1 MTTITLV
8 LLASVWLPA
17 LQPGQ
22 SNLTDRANEHFRA
35 GMTALA
41 TERYDTAEAEF
52 KNAVQLDPLHDGAF
66 YGLGQVYMATRRY
79 PEAVKAYL
87 NSRDAFLN
95 GIAAAKLD
103 AAASDRRV
111 RDQLQIVQEYGRYLQ
126 RMSTTNNPGLTAA
139 IERNREDVRQLEARL
154 NKATGGGTP
163 PIPAGLSMALGS
175 AYYRTQNIEAA
186 EREYIEAIKVSPKFG
201 EAHNNLA
208 VIYMITGRLDLAE
221 KEVALAEQSGFKV
234 NPKLKDD
241 LKSRRQ

>member
-1 MTTITLV
+1 MTIMMLLLTLV
-8 LLASVWLPA
+8 GYVIPA
-17 LQPGQ
+17 AQA
-22 SNLTDRANEHFRA
+22 NVTDRAHEHFRA
-35 GMTALA
+35 GMNALA
-41 TERYDTAEAEF
+41 TERYETAEAEF
-52 KNAVQLDPLHDGAF
+52 KNAVQFDPLHDGAF

-79 PEAVKAYL
+79 PEAVKAYQD
-87 NSRDAFLN
+87 SRAAFLA
-95 GIAAAKLD
+95 GIAAEKLD

-111 RDQLQIVQEYGRYLQ
+111 RDQLQVAKDYGRTLQ
-126 RMSTTNNPGLTAA
+126 RMSASTTPTLAAA

-154 NKATGGGTP
+154 NKATGGASP

-186 EREYIEAIKVSPKFG
+186 EREYAEAIKVSPKFG

-221 KEVALAEQSGFKV
+221 KEVALAEQAGFKV

>member
-1 MTTITLV
+1 MTRSML
-8 LLASVWLPA
+8 LLAFVASPVLPA
-17 LQPGQ
+17 AQTT
-22 SNLTDRANEHFRA
+22 LTERANDQFRA
-35 GMTALA
+35 GMHALA
-41 TERYDTAEAEF
+41 TERYETAEAAF

-66 YGLGQVYMATRRY
+66 YGLGQVYMATKRY
-79 PEAVKAYL
+79 PEAVKAYQD
-87 NSRDAFLN
+87 SRAAFLA
-95 GIAAAKLD
+95 GIAAEKLD

-111 RDQLQIVQEYGRYLQ
+111 RDQLQITKDYGRSLQ
-126 RMSTTNNPGLTAA
+126 RMSATNNPTLAAA

-154 NKATGGGTP
+154 SKSTGGASP

-186 EREYIEAIKVSPKFG
+186 EREYLEAIKVSPKFG

-234 NPKLKDD
+234 SPKLKDD
-241 LKSRRQ
+241 LKARRQ